1 MSGEGT
7 APSKHGRKPQKDTY
21 TGQAA
26 GQRGQTARATAT
38 KKQFKPAGA
47 SPGKKKNPSP
57 QKRPVKNSSRDKGY

>member
-21 TGQAA
+21 TG
-26 GQRGQTARATAT
+26 
-38 KKQFKPAGA
+38 KPAGGQTRA
-47 SPGKKKNPSP
+47 ATEGAASGSGGKSPGKKKNPKP